1 MPTSRPRPR
10 AGLLPLRAD
19 RPGLCANRPG
29 LLADRPGLLAGCLRP
44 GAGRPRPRAGA
55 LAALLAVVA
64 VCAGDALA
72 RVFPFGHHTR
82 SVNDLGNQFVPFH
95 ARLWDLLHGDADGGV
110 LLNWSSGYGTSFL
123 PDLGT
128 YLTSP
133 FALLVGVFPRDRI
146 DLAVYVVTVLKTAS
160 AAALMALLLLTLR
173 GGRWWAAGMLGGSY
187 ALCGWSLAEASYNPM
202 WLDGLIAL
210 PVLCLAAEWARTG
223 RRPVAAPL
231 LVAVMWVANFYTA
244 YMATLGA
251 ALVLAA
257 RLFTERDDRRTAV
270 RALGRAA
277 RTVGLGIGLSA
288 PVLVP
293 VYLGTKHA
301 YPGWDRPFAAA
312 GWSDVLARLLP
323 ATYTF
328 FTPALFIGTGTLLL
342 ACALAFQRA
351 VPGRERWTW
360 AGLVAGVAL
369 SLQWEPTHLLWH
381 AFATPNGSPYRQTF
395 VLAGLV
401 VIAAWVSVAHG
412 LPDRRALAG
421 GCAVLALVAA
431 GAGFSAL
438 ITQWTYP
445 LFAVGLVASL
455 GALLLVGRG
464 RRWTVLAAVLL
475 IGAQAGQ
482 AAATTAF
489 VDRAR
494 LNRLDHY
501 APWGERQRAQADV
514 VARADDWPR
523 TRTDPGREQ
532 TTTNDPLLLGGQ
544 GGAYYSSHTPAV
556 LTDTMRALGAGWTSN
571 GRAVQS
577 LDNPV
582 TDAIF
587 SVGARVHRP
596 RDPYQAWNAPDDRPV
611 TVDRA
616 PVPPL
621 VTVRPPGTP
630 VPYGRSP
637 FRNQEKLLG
646 SRVYTVPETAL
657 RAAGGGAV
665 ADRGADDYGVGR
677 GTYTLTA
684 TCPAGTEAYL
694 WAPGLFGSARL
705 APARS
710 GDGSDPPGDGPVRS
724 GDGSEEVWFR
734 GKPPAKRAP
743 VQRLGVVGGDG
754 AVRVALVSTRAGTVP
769 HGAVGCLDRTRL
781 ASAVAELRRTGASA
795 VRVTADGVRAEL
807 PAGSSGTVVLAAPRI
822 AGWRCQGRPAGSHL
836 GLVAVPVPADGT
848 TISCTFRPP
857 GLRAGLAAGAGS
869 LAVLMA
875 TGAVLAYRRRTGP
888 GTDTGAGA
896 GAGTGAEA
904 EAGTEVRAGR
914 PEAVRAS

>member
-1 MPTSRPRPR
+1 MPTSRPRP
-10 AGLLPLRAD
+10 
-19 RPGLCANRPG
+19 C
-29 LLADRPGLLAGCLRP
+29 
-44 GAGRPRPRAGA
+44 AGRPRLCAGSI
-55 LAALLAVVA
+55 AALLAVVA

-72 RVFPFGHHTR
+72 RVFPFGPRTR

-133 FALLVGVFPRDRI
+133 FALLVGVFPRDRT

-173 GGRWWAAGMLGGSY
+173 GGRRWAAGMLGGSY

-251 ALVLAA
+251 ALVLAV

-270 RALGRAA
+270 RALGRAV
-277 RTVGLGIGLSA
+277 RSVGLGVGLSA

-301 YPGWDRPFAAA
+301 HPGWERPFAPA

-328 FTPALFIGTGTLLL
+328 FTPALFLGTGTLLL
-342 ACALAFQRA
+342 ACALAFQRS
-351 VPGRERWTW
+351 VPGRERWAW
-360 AGLVAGVAL
+360 AGLAAGVAL

-401 VIAAWVSVAHG
+401 VIAAWVSVAYG

-421 GCAVLALVAA
+421 GGAVLVLVAA
-431 GAGFSAL
+431 GAGLSAL

-445 LFAVGLVASL
+445 LFAAGLVASA

-464 RRWTVLAAVLL
+464 RRWLVPAAVLL

-501 APWGERQRAQADV
+501 APWGGRQQAQADV
-514 VARADDWPR
+514 VAGADDWPR

-556 LTDTMRALGAGWTSN
+556 LTRTMRALGAGWTSN

-587 SVGARVHRP
+587 SVGVRVHRP

-611 TVDRA
+611 TVSRA

-630 VPYGRSP
+630 APYGRSP

-646 SRVYTVPETAL
+646 SRVYTVPGTAL
-657 RAAGGGAV
+657 RAAGRGGAEGRGV
-665 ADRGADDYGVGR
+665 DDRGTGGHRGADEYQVGH

-684 TCPAGTEAYL
+684 TCPAATEAYL

-705 APARS
+705 GSARS
-710 GDGSDPPGDGPVRS
+710 ETARSETARSETARSETARLGDGG
-724 GDGSEEVWFR
+724 EVWFKGR
-734 GKPPAKRAP
+734 LPAKRAP

-754 AVRVALVSTRAGTVP
+754 AVRVTLASARAGTVP
-769 HGAVGCLDRTRL
+769 HGAIGCLDRPRL
-781 ASAVAELRRTGASA
+781 AAAVADLRRTGASA
-795 VRVTADGVRAEL
+795 VHVTADGVRAEL
-807 PAGSSGTVVLAAPRI
+807 PAGASGTVVLAAPRI
-822 AGWRCQGRPAGSHL
+822 AGWSCRGRPADSYL
-836 GLVAVPVPADGT
+836 GLVATPVPVDDT
-848 TISCTFRPP
+848 TVTCTFRPP

-869 LAVLMA
+869 LAALVA
-875 TGAVLAYRRRTGP
+875 TAAGLAYRRRRKETGRGP
-888 GTDTGAGA
+888 
-896 GAGTGAEA
+896 
-904 EAGTEVRAGR
+904 VRVR
-914 PEAVRAS
+914 P

>member
-19 RPGLCANRPG
+19 RPGLR
-29 LLADRPGLLAGCLRP
+29 ADRPGLRADRS
-44 GAGRPRPRAGA
+44 RPRAGA

-146 DLAVYVVTVLKTAS
+146 DLAVYAVTVLKTAS

-223 RRPVAAPL
+223 RRPVVAPL

-277 RTVGLGIGLSA
+277 RTVALGIGLSA

-342 ACALAFQRA
+342 ACALVFQRA

-421 GCAVLALVAA
+421 GCAVLAPVAA

-455 GALLLVGRG
+455 GALLLAGRG

-501 APWGERQRAQADV
+501 APWGERQQAQADV
-514 VARADDWPR
+514 VAGADDWPR

-582 TDAIF
+582 TDAVF

-611 TVDRA
+611 TVGRA

-646 SRVYTVPETAL
+646 SRVYTVPGTAL
-657 RAAGGGAV
+657 LAAGGGAV
-665 ADRGADDYGVGR
+665 ADRGADDYGVER

-705 APARS
+705 GTA
-710 GDGSDPPGDGPVRS
+710 RS

-734 GKPPAKRAP
+734 GKLPAKRAP
-743 VQRLGVVGGDG
+743 VQRLGAVGGDG
-754 AVRVALVSTRAGTVP
+754 AVRVTLVPTRAGTVP
-769 HGAVGCLDRTRL
+769 HGAVGCLDRPRL

-795 VRVTADGVRAEL
+795 VHVTADGVRAEL

-822 AGWRCQGRPAGSHL
+822 AGWRCQGRPADDYL
-836 GLVAVPVPADGT
+836 GLVAVPVPADGAT
-848 TISCTFRPP
+848 VSCTFRPP

-869 LAVLMA
+869 LAVLVA
-875 TGAVLAYRRRTGP
+875 VGAVLAYRRRTGP
-888 GTDTGAGA
+888 GTGTGTGS
-896 GAGTGAEA
+896 GTGAEA
-904 EAGTEVRAGR
+904 DAGTGSRAGL